1 MNKNI
6 ILVSGDILTIALL
19 TLAGFASHGEAD
31 LAFLPRMAAT
41 FFPVS
46 AAWFLLAPWF
56 GLLDEEVVVNVRSV
70 LRVPLAMTFVAPLA
84 AILRAA
90 VLGSAALPIFVLVLG
105 STFALGI
112 LIWRAA
118 YAYFARLSKS

>member
-1 MNKNI
+1 MNRNF
-6 ILVSGDILTIALL
+6 ILVSGDILTIAIL
-19 TLAGFASHGEAD
+19 TLVGFASHGEAG
-31 LAFLPRMAAT
+31 LAFLPRMATT
-41 FFPVS
+41 FFPVL

-56 GLLDEEVVVNVRSV
+56 GLYDEKLVADAKPL
-70 LRVPLAMTFVAPLA
+70 LRVPLAMVFAGPFA
-84 AILRAA
+84 AVLRAA
-90 VLGSAALPIFVLVLG
+90 LLGTAALPIFVLVLG